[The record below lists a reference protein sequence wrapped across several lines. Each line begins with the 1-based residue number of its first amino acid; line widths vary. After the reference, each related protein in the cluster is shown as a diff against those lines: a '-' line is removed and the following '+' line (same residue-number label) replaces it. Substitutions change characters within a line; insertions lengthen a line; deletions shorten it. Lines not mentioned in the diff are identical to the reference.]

1 MAISEREAEIYD
13 SILEHDKNEIK
24 LDFLSDDSVHI
35 SSIKSIMLLL
45 PRNENMRKYAFS

>member
-1 MAISEREAEIYD
+1 MAISGRKEIYD

-24 LDFLSDDSVHI
+24 LDFLSDGLRTHI